1 MNDVG
6 LQPFN
11 AGLAGGHVGLFD
23 LDFVFQVMVIQPS
36 HDLLGCDLVPLV
48 HEIFEE
54 QMRGKINQRSV
65 MREDVDGKYTDADIT
80 NIGVPG
86 GTITEAGLR
95 LNIDVGLQYINSW
108 LLGNGAAAIYNLM
121 EDAATAEI
129 SRSQIWQWI
138 HNKAK
143 LDDGRTITRALYAQF
158 RDEEL
163 VKNGGPTTGRFADA
177 VEIMDKLV
185 LTDEFPEFLTLIAY
199 DYLD

>member
-1 MNDVG
+1 VNR
-6 LQPFN
+6 N
-11 AGLAGGHVGLFD
+11 AFTKVTADKVRESGD
-23 LDFVFQVMVIQPS
+23 
-36 HDLLGCDLVPLV
+36 GCDGTWVAHPDLAPLV
-48 HEIFEE
+48 HGIFEE
-54 QMRGKINQRSV
+54 KMGGRLNQRER
-65 MREDVDGKYTDADIT
+65 MREDVDGQYTDADIT
-80 NIGVPG
+80 DIRVPG

-138 HNKAK
+138 HNRAK
-143 LDDGRTITRALYAQF
+143 LDDGRTITRSMYAQF

-163 VKNGGPTTGRFADA
+163 AKNGGPRTGRFADA
-177 VEIMDKLV
+177 AEIMDKLV
-185 LTDEFPEFLTLIAY
+185 LTDDFPEFLTLIAY